1 MSIFDDIFDKADEVF
16 SSAWDAAT
24 GVYDSSLDFLT
35 NGMALQQQQ
44 QYAAQANQT
53 AMAQTGQGQYG
64 QPYINPTAAPAPA
77 SSTNSNLLMYSL
89 IGVGALLGVFVL
101 IKATK

>member
-24 GVYDSSLDFLT
+24 GVYDSSLDFLS

-44 QYAAQANQT
+44 NYAAQANQT

-64 QPYINPTAAPAPA
+64 QPYLIQTAAPAQA
-77 SSTNSNLLMYSL
+77 SSANNDLLMYSL

-101 IKATK
+101 VKVMK